1 MLIARACPQISP
13 VTEFTWFG
21 LAETQLRLY
30 GFFAMTMFG
39 AIYYLLPR
47 VVGFEWPFPKLA
59 RVHFWIS
66 MLGVLLLV
74 VPLAIGGVV
83 QGLKWANP
91 GVAPVDVAR
100 ATLPFL
106 RVSTTGL
113 LFLLAG
119 NLLFALNVFGL
130 TLIWKLA
137 LLKKAMAI
145 VKAPL
150 NPSSVQIKSGLRR
163 VENRRGEGMKNG
175 ALVFLAVFVALG
187 LSWCGFVLAPT
198 RQLGGAKQTTMLNSS
213 DLYPVGRPGE
223 ANQGLQ
229 VYRAN
234 GCAACHTEQV
244 RQTGVACNVIVTDV
258 GKNRVAVQKA
268 IPKANRVRPGTPTS
282 VRIAVREFQWPR
294 PRNG

>member
-1 MLIARACPQISP
+1 
-13 VTEFTWFG
+13 
-21 LAETQLRLY
+21 
-30 GFFAMTMFG
+30 MTMFG

-66 MLGVLLLV
+66 TLGVLLLV

-113 LFLLAG
+113 LFLLLG
-119 NLLFALNVFGL
+119 NLLFALNIFGL

-150 NPSSVQIKSGLRR
+150 ETASVQLRLR
-163 VENRRGEGMKNG
+163 
-175 ALVFLAVFVALG
+175 
-187 LSWCGFVLAPT
+187 
-198 RQLGGAKQTTMLNSS
+198 
-213 DLYPVGRPGE
+213 
-223 ANQGLQ
+223 
-229 VYRAN
+229 
-234 GCAACHTEQV
+234 
-244 RQTGVACNVIVTDV
+244 
-258 GKNRVAVQKA
+258 
-268 IPKANRVRPGTPTS
+268 
-282 VRIAVREFQWPR
+282 
-294 PRNG
+294 